1 MESVSGRMPSCA
13 RRDYLRFARWTGV
26 PFSCFRFALLPD
38 SFGGLMVS
46 LALFLSAGDAA
57 LMVNSACAR
66 VFRDKKLMCGAVRCL
81 RCLCFCGDG
90 SPGGSA

>member
-1 MESVSGRMPSCA
+1 
-13 RRDYLRFARWTGV
+13 
-26 PFSCFRFALLPD
+26 
-38 SFGGLMVS
+38 MVS

-90 SPGGSA
+90 SPEGSA